1 MKKIKDLIATGQAP
15 LHIKSLVKKPK
26 PTYLIKTRISKI
38 YRTNSLQ
45 LDLYF
50 KSPI

>member
-1 MKKIKDLIATGQAP
+1 MKKIKDLIGTGQAP
-15 LHIKSLVKKPK
+15 LHLKSLVKKPK
-26 PTYLIKTRISKI
+26 PSYLIKTRISKI
-38 YRTNSLQ
+38 YHTNRLQ